1 MSYIRYVV
9 LCDLHWVE
17 LSCIDINPRWLLWI
31 VTLLHWAEWK
41 KQTVRLISSCDVWQR
56 KELLSEV
63 TRLNVIMCPTMHWYS
78 STPQHTSQLYRFN
91 AMASQSP
98 CPKTPLLVPH
108 DPHKLVLKHL
118 GWPVNMLIKAVLTMC
133 CTCFCRYSLL
143 LVALVLHH
151 FFPWTSISMQ
161 VLQNHYNQFNWKKL
175 THRSHATH
183 ATQHNSSKSR
193 NSRNSCNWIVTTQI
207 NNATSYNL

>member
-1 MSYIRYVV
+1 MIHNLWWTSCISRASCTHCMSYIRYVV

-108 DPHKLVLKHL
+108 DPHKLVLKYL
-118 GWPVNMLIKAVLTMC
+118 RWPLHWTVQWICWSRLC
-133 CTCFCRYSLL
+133 WTCEH
-143 LVALVLHH
+143 VLH
-151 FFPWTSISMQ
+151 
-161 VLQNHYNQFNWKKL
+161 
-175 THRSHATH
+175 
-183 ATQHNSSKSR
+183 
-193 NSRNSCNWIVTTQI
+193 
-207 NNATSYNL
+207 